1 MTIQIETLDQK
12 LPTLSDKYKLA
23 KTSGIIKTIEDLGFK
38 MDKFVALKVRNKE
51 RNGFQKHRVVFTSPE
66 LKATLDGV
74 PQLLL
79 TNSHDG
85 SSSVVIQ
92 LGFFRY
98 VCSNG
103 LVIGDDLIAPI
114 RVRHAGNDF
123 DTRLIAAI
131 NNVVSQHQKVID
143 SIDKLKSKILSPNE
157 VKSFQLEALQ
167 KRLGADVQIKSFNV
181 PVHRPQDMNLDL
193 FTVMNVVQENLIRGG
208 ASAVVEKDG
217 KTSNRTIRKVNSL
230 VTQTEINA
238 MLWNLAERMAA

>member
-1 MTIQIETLDQK
+1 
-12 LPTLSDKYKLA
+12 
-23 KTSGIIKTIEDLGFK
+23 
-38 MDKFVALKVRNKE
+38 
-51 RNGFQKHRVVFTSPE
+51 
-66 LKATLDGV
+66 
-74 PQLLL
+74 
-79 TNSHDG
+79 
-85 SSSVVIQ
+85 
-92 LGFFRY
+92 
-98 VCSNG
+98 
-103 LVIGDDLIAPI
+103 VIGDDLIAPI
-114 RVRHAGNDF
+114 RVRHAGNNF
-123 DTRLIAAI
+123 DTRLISAI

-167 KRLGADVQIKSFNV
+167 KRLGVDVQIKSFNV